1 MPIRR
6 RIPALKQR
14 DLYQIGVNQELE
26 LIRFGIMWLGIK
38 SGRWR
43 AAVWAMLSCLLLPSL
58 AIAGEP
64 PRSINLASLPADAAF
79 TPALEIATGIDPSAL
94 PEDVIASANELGFKS
109 AGKKTPQFSP
119 REGDVWLRFTL
130 TNPSLDVQSA
140 KLALRFPY
148 LERTDLFERRADGS
162 LHHSM
167 AGSAVP
173 ITGAA
178 IAAAYPAYH
187 LHVAPSETREY
198 FIRIRSS
205 SLILLPVTIASE
217 AAFAQRMTM
226 ETLVWSLIVGAA
238 LAFAIYAASMSFTT
252 ANGAFRIYICFALS
266 AALYILLSS
275 GLMNALLG
283 THVHFNFARTVFFTQ
298 AMVMAFGTMFIMVF
312 LDMEKQA
319 PRLYRIFY
327 LIAFISVLTGIS
339 FLLPAWIGQL
349 SFVIATG
356 LGPIVVVAGLALMSA
371 SGVSGARSALV
382 AWLPCLLATLWI
394 YLRIFDVTPYLPIN
408 HFLLPLAFAFTLA
421 YLSAVLGGQ
430 VRQAEFWANTDAMTG
445 LGNRRLLD
453 RICDLENRQTS
464 ERYATAVAI
473 DLDNFKPV
481 NDTFGHAAGDA
492 VLVAMA
498 EKLRAHFGGRGDIF
512 RVGGDE
518 FLILGYHWQ
527 SRMDIITQANAFL
540 QAALTPLQFENNYIS
555 VGASVGIA
563 FLDHRTGFSGMLRQA
578 DAELYHVKSAGRGGI
593 RISDQRQRD
602 RRSSEPVVFAEN
614 DDTEERVAKMFGTSQ
629 RR

>member
-1 MPIRR
+1 M
-6 RIPALKQR
+6 
-14 DLYQIGVNQELE
+14 
-26 LIRFGIMWLGIK
+26 K
-38 SGRWR
+38 SGLWR
-43 AAVWAMLSCLLLPSL
+43 PAIWALLGWMLLPLL
-58 AIAGEP
+58 ASAGEP
-64 PRSINLASLPADAAF
+64 LRAVDLAGLPTDGAF
-79 TPALEIATGIDPSAL
+79 TPLMELASGVDPSL
-94 PEDVIASANELGFKS
+94 TPEEVIASADDLTP

-119 REGDVWLRFTL
+119 REGDIWLRFAL
-130 TNPSLDVQSA
+130 TNSSADIQPA
-140 KLALRFPY
+140 KLAVRFPY
-148 LERTDLFERRADGS
+148 LEHTDLYEQRPDGS
-162 LHHSM
+162 LQHSM

-173 ITGAA
+173 VTGAA

-187 LHVAPSETREY
+187 LHVAPGETQEY
-198 FIRIRSS
+198 FIRVRSS

-217 AAFAQRMTM
+217 AAFARRTTM

-238 LAFAIYAASMSFTT
+238 LAFAIYAASMSFTA

-275 GLMNALLG
+275 GLVNALLG
-283 THVHFNFARTVFFTQ
+283 MHLHFNFARMVFFTQ
-298 AMVMAFGTMFIMVF
+298 AMMMAFGTMFIIVF

-319 PRLYRIFY
+319 PRLYRVFY
-327 LIAFISVLTGIS
+327 LIAFLSVLTGVS
-339 FLLPAWIGQL
+339 FLLPAWIGQI

-356 LGPIVVVAGLALMSA
+356 IGPIVLVAGLALMSA
-371 SGVSGARSALV
+371 SGISGARSALV
-382 AWLPCLLATLWI
+382 AWLPCLLATVWI
-394 YLRIFDVTPYLPIN
+394 YLRVFDLTPYLPIN

-464 ERYATAVAI
+464 ERYGTAVAI

-498 EKLRAHFGGRGDIF
+498 EKLRAHFGGRGDLF

-540 QAALTPLQFENNYIS
+540 QAALTPLQFEDNSIS

-563 FLDHRTGFSGMLRQA
+563 FHDHRTGFAGMLRQA
-578 DAELYHVKSAGRGGI
+578 DAELYHVKSSGRGGI

-602 RRSSEPVVFAEN
+602 RRSSEPVVLAEN
-614 DDTEERVAKMFGTSQ
+614 YDTEERVARMFGTSH
-629 RR
+629 RG

>member
-1 MPIRR
+1 
-6 RIPALKQR
+6 
-14 DLYQIGVNQELE
+14 
-26 LIRFGIMWLGIK
+26 MWLSIK
-38 SGRWR
+38 SGLWR
-43 AAVWAMLSCLLLPSL
+43 PAVWAVACWLFIPLLAS
-58 AIAGEP
+58 AGEP
-64 PRSINLASLPADAAF
+64 LRAIDLAGLPKDANF
-79 TPALEIATGIDPSAL
+79 TPALQLVSGMDPATA
-94 PEDVIASANELGFKS
+94 PEDIIASADTVGFKS
-109 AGKKTPQFSP
+109 AGRKTPQFSP
-119 REGDVWLRFTL
+119 RESDVWLRFTL
-130 TNPSLDVQSA
+130 TNSSIDVQSA

-148 LERTDLFERRADGS
+148 LERVDLYDRRFDGS

-167 AGSAVP
+167 AGSDVP
-173 ITGAA
+173 VTGAA
-178 IAAAYPAYH
+178 IAAAYPAFH
-187 LHVAPSETREY
+187 LHLAPGETREY
-198 FIRIRSS
+198 FLRIRSS
-205 SLILLPVTIASE
+205 SMILLPVSISSE
-217 AAFAQRMTM
+217 AAFAQRAMM
-226 ETLVWSLIVGAA
+226 ETLIWSLIVGAA
-238 LAFAIYAASMSFTT
+238 IAFAIYAASMSLS
-252 ANGAFRIYICFALS
+252 AGNGAFRIYICFALS

-275 GLMNALLG
+275 GLVNALLG
-283 THVHFNFARTVFFTQ
+283 MHLQFSSGRMVFFTQ
-298 AMVMAFGTMFIMVF
+298 AMMMAFGAMFIMIF
-312 LDMEKQA
+312 LDMETQA
-319 PRLYRIFY
+319 PRLYRVFY
-327 LIAFISVLTGIS
+327 LLAFVSILTGVS
-339 FLLPAWIGQL
+339 FLLPDWIGQL

-356 LGPIVVVAGLALMSA
+356 IGPIVIVAGLAFMSFG
-371 SGVSGARSALV
+371 GVSGARSALI

-394 YLRIFDVTPYLPIN
+394 YLRVFDVTPYLPIN

-464 ERYATAVAI
+464 ERYGAAVAI
-473 DLDNFKPV
+473 DLDKFKPV

-540 QAALTPLQFENNYIS
+540 QAAMTPLKFEENLIS

-563 FLDHRTGFSGMLRQA
+563 FHDHRTGFAGMLRQA

-602 RRSSEPVVFAEN
+602 RRSSEPVVFADN
-614 DDTEERVAKMFGTSQ
+614 DAAEERIAKMFGTS
-629 RR
+629 RRG